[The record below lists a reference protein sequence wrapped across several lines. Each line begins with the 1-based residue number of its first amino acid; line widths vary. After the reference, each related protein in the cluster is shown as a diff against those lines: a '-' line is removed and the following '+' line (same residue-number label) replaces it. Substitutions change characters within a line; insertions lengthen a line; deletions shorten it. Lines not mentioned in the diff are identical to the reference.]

1 MCVVAA
7 KHFKD
12 TGWIL
17 VKNRDRN
24 YPTEVKLVQSQRAG
38 IERLFLRD
46 TTTGYSEGLNEHGVA
61 IVSASVMVK
70 KDEKEGGSRASDS
83 QNWTSP
89 DGQRIRRH

>member
-38 IERLFLRD
+38 VERLFLRD
-46 TTTGYSEGLNEHGVA
+46 TTRCCYSISICDG
-61 IVSASVMVK
+61 K
-70 KDEKEGGSRASDS
+70 KR
-83 QNWTSP
+83 
-89 DGQRIRRH
+89 

>member
-7 KHFKD
+7 KHFKGH
-12 TGWIL
+12 GWIL

-46 TTTGYSEGLNEHGVA
+46 TTTGYSEGLN
-61 IVSASVMVK
+61 
-70 KDEKEGGSRASDS
+70 
-83 QNWTSP
+83 
-89 DGQRIRRH
+89 

>member
-46 TTTGYSEGLNEHGVA
+46 TT
-61 IVSASVMVK
+61 
-70 KDEKEGGSRASDS
+70 
-83 QNWTSP
+83 WTPFNLSKIIKY
-89 DGQRIRRH
+89 RIFN